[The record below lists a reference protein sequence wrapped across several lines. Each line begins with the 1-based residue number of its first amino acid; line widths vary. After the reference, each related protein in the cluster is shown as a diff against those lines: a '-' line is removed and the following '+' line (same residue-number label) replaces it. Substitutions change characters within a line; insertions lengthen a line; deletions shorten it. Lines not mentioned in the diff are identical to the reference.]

1 MKSIK
6 PLVLGVWMALNVSP
20 SWAQSQPAAVPSI
33 LDSGRV
39 IRQKPADQKPVKPKP
54 VEAEPNPAVEILQT
68 RSPESV
74 SQSRDRIENER
85 IVQQRTAVE
94 PPSPATPNIRETR
107 RVKPP
112 QPVSQ
117 AMPAAPAESVF
128 ASPVAAPGVATPIV
142 AAPVAAA
149 PVAPA
154 PAPAPTPAAAAPVV
168 AMPSIVPQASGN
180 TKLRRAPEAVKE
192 DSRSVPLRE
201 ADALNVPDV
210 NIPLIGFRE
219 KYAVPEEAAPAP
231 SPVVEAAPVPVAV
244 PEQPQDTSVATSEP
258 TTQSTTVLSTESRTE
273 PDASVAEAPQPPVE
287 IKAETPA
294 AVYTAVKPASN
305 ILEMFALARGNSPT
319 FRAAEALRDAN
330 LTESTIAKLAFLPTG
345 SLGLTQSELE
355 DSTRKVFRVGVPL
368 FSLAVLAKFREA
380 DPLEI
385 QAYANYRVQENALA
399 NEVFRVTSNLL
410 RASEQER
417 LNQANIDTLQQQ
429 VRFAE
434 QAYREGQ
441 GTITDLRDTQVRLN
455 QALANRIAAVSQRVS
470 AEQEYRNLV
479 GEPPSRQA
487 LQMSAGFK
495 DIQIDTYEAYLQR
508 ATQGNPSY
516 IAATQAL
523 KISELSILRSKG
535 GVAPTVGLSA
545 VASERN
551 GRRTENVGIA
561 VSIPFGVQD
570 YLAVSVAKDK
580 HRAQTETYR
589 GIEQNL
595 RLMIQQLQSLS
606 ASGRIEVAVRTDA
619 ISSAELSVQANQKS
633 YLGGV
638 RTQIEVLNSIQTL
651 FDTQLQQI
659 NARLTLAQNVLKLE
673 LESGSEPVDALMK
686 VQTLLF

>member
-6 PLVLGVWMALNVSP
+6 PLVLGIWMALNVGP

-39 IRQKPADQKPVKPKP
+39 IRQKPAEQKPVELKP
-54 VEAEPNPAVEILQT
+54 VEAEPKPVVEILQT

-94 PPSPATPNIRETR
+94 PPPPATPNIRETR

-117 AMPAAPAESVF
+117 ALPAAPVEPVVAT
-128 ASPVAAPGVATPIV
+128 PVAAPGVATPIV
-142 AAPVAAA
+142 AAPVA
-149 PVAPA
+149 PA
-154 PAPAPTPAAAAPVV
+154 SVVAAPVV
-168 AMPSIVPQASGN
+168 AVPSIVPQASGS
-180 TKLRRAPEAVKE
+180 TKPRRAPEAVKE

-219 KYAVPEEAAPAP
+219 KYAVPEEPVSTPAS

-244 PEQPQDTSVATSEP
+244 PEQPQDTSVAT
-258 TTQSTTVLSTESRTE
+258 TE
-273 PDASVAEAPQPPVE
+273 PDTPVAEALQPPVE
-287 IKAETPA
+287 IKAARPA
-294 AVYTAVKPASN
+294 QVYTAVKPASN

-355 DSTRKVFRVGVPL
+355 DSTRTVFRVGVPL

-455 QALANRIAAVSQRVS
+455 QALASRIAAVSQRVN

-495 DIQIDTYEAYLQR
+495 DIQIDTYDAYLQR
-508 ATQGNPSY
+508 ATQSNPSY
-516 IAATQAL
+516 ISATQAL

-551 GRRTENVGIA
+551 GRRTDNVGVA
-561 VSIPFGVQD
+561 VSIPLGVQD

>member
-6 PLVLGVWMALNVSP
+6 PLVLGIVVALNSCP
-20 SWAQSQPAAVPSI
+20 SWAQSSPAAVPSI
-33 LDSGRV
+33 LDSRRV
-39 IRQKPADQKPVKPKP
+39 VRQKA
-54 VEAEPNPAVEILQT
+54 AEPQAAASQTAPAAEILDT
-68 RSPESV
+68 RPSESV
-74 SQSRDRIENER
+74 ERSRERIENER
-85 IVQQRTAVE
+85 IIRSRTAVPYE
-94 PPSPATPNIRETR
+94 PPRPATPNIRDTR
-107 RVKPP
+107 RKKEVAPAAAEA
-112 QPVSQ
+112 QPVVTPDLP
-117 AMPAAPAESVF
+117 AVAAPVALPVVET
-128 ASPVAAPGVATPIV
+128 ASPVAVAPA

-149 PVAPA
+149 PTIAV
-154 PAPAPTPAAAAPVV
+154 
-168 AMPSIVPQASGN
+168 PSIVPGGGSRP
-180 TKLRRAPEAVKE
+180 KRAAEPAK
-192 DSRSVPLRE
+192 DDTRSIPLRE

-219 KYAVPEEAAPAP
+219 KYAVPEEPVSVPEPTAVTEAPTVTEAPAVTEPRAAPEPLAAPAQEVP
-231 SPVVEAAPVPVAV
+231 PVA
-244 PEQPQDTSVATSEP
+244 AA
-258 TTQSTTVLSTESRTE
+258 
-273 PDASVAEAPQPPVE
+273 ASLD
-287 IKAETPA
+287 
-294 AVYTAVKPASN
+294 VKPASN
-305 ILEMFALARGNSPT
+305 ILEVFARARGNSPA
-319 FRAAEALRDAN
+319 FRAAEATRDAN
-330 LTESTIAKLAFLPTG
+330 LTESTIAKLAFVPTG
-345 SLGLTQSELE
+345 NIALTQSELE

-368 FSLAVLAKFREA
+368 FSLAALAKFREA

-385 QAYANYRVQENALA
+385 QAYANFRVQENTLA
-399 NEVFRVTSNLL
+399 NEVFRVTSSLV

-455 QALANRIAAVSQRVS
+455 QALASRIAVVSQRVS

-495 DIQIDTYEAYLQR
+495 DIQIDTYDAYLQR
-508 ATQGNPSY
+508 AMQGNPSY
-516 IAATQAL
+516 ISSTQAL
-523 KISELSILRSKG
+523 KISELGILRSKG
-535 GVAPTVGLSA
+535 GVTPTVGLSA

-551 GRRTENVGIA
+551 GVRTDNVGVA
-561 VSIPFGVQD
+561 VNIPLGVQD

-595 RLMIQQLQSLS
+595 RLMIQQLQSQS

-659 NARLTLAQNVLKLE
+659 NSRLTLAQNVLKLE
-673 LESGSEPVDALMK
+673 LESGAEPTDALLK